1 MRNRFLLLLIFA
13 IFVSGCGGVAENAPA
28 EATMHYL
35 QALAEQDKTKVTT
48 LSCKEWEE
56 QSAMEVDALLSV
68 NSELVDLSCEVMGE
82 DGEDKLVQCNG
93 ELRLTYQDEIRTI
106 DLSRRVYSM
115 RMEDGSWRV
124 CSYK

>member
-1 MRNRFLLLLIFA
+1 MRNTFLLLLI
-13 IFVSGCGGVAENAPA
+13 IVLLVSGCGGVAESDPA
-28 EATMHYL
+28 EATMQYL
-35 QALAEQDKTKVTT
+35 QALAEQDKTKVLN

-68 NSELVDLSCEVMGE
+68 GSELVNLSCEVMGE
-82 DGEDKLVQCNG
+82 VGEDKLVQCNG
-93 ELRLTYQDEIRTI
+93 ELRLTYQDEIRSI